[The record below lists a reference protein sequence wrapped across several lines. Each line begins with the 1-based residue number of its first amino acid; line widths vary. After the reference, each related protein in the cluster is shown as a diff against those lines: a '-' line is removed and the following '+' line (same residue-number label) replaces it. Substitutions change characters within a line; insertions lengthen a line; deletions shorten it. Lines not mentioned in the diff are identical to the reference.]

1 MMFGQDFSAD
11 VTAGV
16 IEDSRFKKLDAFSD
30 LACAVRTAGYP
41 SSASL
46 GDFIAI
52 DGDGSADAWSTMSR
66 FFTWIREAEQVLA

>member
-52 DGDGSADAWSTMSR
+52 DGDGSADASVNHVEIFHMD
-66 FFTWIREAEQVLA
+66 